1 MKKRNKKYTKSI
13 GIKGGLDWEKL
24 IDGAIHIAI
33 LILIIVGAVFL
44 IIKPLLAKFG
54 GTASNVIS
62 DGLDKINIFGDDK
75 NVEEQK
81 KPDEKPKTCDD
92 KYKALKAITDKDKK
106 KEMEETIFDCY
117 LSDGECD
124 KAKEIFYSKDGSLT
138 SITKDARLLDLIRC
152 YSAVKPETA
161 VELVNKLTDVKN
173 KDVANIIIE
182 SAETNKEALADYKLA
197 VETIMGKEK
206 LTSAEKKG
214 VLEILSKIKNDKNEQ
229 IKQATKF
236 WLAKINSERTCS
248 FSDDIKG
255 DLKFPT
261 IQVSG
266 SHSNEEIKKWY
277 LYEKLNCN
285 IDKND
290 NIGFA
295 LSVGS
300 FLEDYQNEPGA
311 GDLIKNLLEK
321 YNINSKCFAVGDQE
335 SACNNFNQNIPNTF
349 DSNLYRELKCHYVDV
364 KWDTDDLC
372 VPCINI
378 KSCGDYQDISSC
390 KANPCGIKNGCKNIG
405 SGISAIADIQDKC
418 AAK

>member
-54 GTASNVIS
+54 GTASNVIV

-182 SAETNKEALADYKLA
+182 SAETNKEALADYELA
-197 VETIMGKEK
+197 VKTIMGKEK

-236 WLAKINSERTCS
+236 WLAKINSEKTCS
-248 FSDDIKG
+248 FSDNIKG
-255 DLKFPT
+255 DLRFPT

-300 FLEDYQNEPGA
+300 FLEDYGDESLSTKEDK
-311 GDLIKNLLEK
+311 DLINNLLKK

-335 SACNNFNQNIPNTF
+335 SANQNIPNTF